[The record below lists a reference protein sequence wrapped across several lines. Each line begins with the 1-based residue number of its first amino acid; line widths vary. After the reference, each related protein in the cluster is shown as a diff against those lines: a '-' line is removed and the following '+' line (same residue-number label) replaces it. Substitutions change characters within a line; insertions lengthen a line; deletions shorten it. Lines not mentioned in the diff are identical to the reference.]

1 MNYNKINLKNYNL
14 DSDFLSYIE
23 SFQNIYE
30 HKVLQITPSTNTA
43 EAIALEAKENVF
55 TENTVVTATVEKRDI
70 KKILEDFFFTP
81 KYNNVLD
88 VLKFGNN

>member
-30 HKVLQITPSTNTA
+30 HKVLQIATSTNTA
-43 EAIALEAKENVF
+43 EIALEAKENVF
-55 TENTVVTATVEKRDI
+55 TENTVVTTTVEKRDI